1 VAVGPQELQD
11 CVRIAG
17 AIVIVS
23 ISVSVAVAGVSVT
36 VSVSVSVAVAVVVA
50 VEPPEQVSAQS
61 PPHSKIVK
69 PRPKRLGLK
78 LNGSVA
84 IVGNGPQAVPAR
96 ASSEVRSGSDPAD
109 EHSSGEQ

>member
-1 VAVGPQELQD
+1 MAVGPPELQD
-11 CVRIAG
+11 CVVIAG

-23 ISVSVAVAGVSVT
+23 TAVSVAVAGVSMI
-36 VSVSVSVAVAVVVA
+36 VSVSVAVVVVVA
-50 VEPPEQVSAQS
+50 VEPPEQLSAQS

-78 LNGSVA
+78 LNGSVE
-84 IVGNGPQAVPAR
+84 IVGNGPQAVPAK
-96 ASSEVRSGSDPAD
+96 ASSEVISGSDPTD

>member
-1 VAVGPQELQD
+1 VAVGSPELQD

-23 ISVSVAVAGVSVT
+23 ISVSVAVAGVSMT
-36 VSVSVSVAVAVVVA
+36 VSVSVAVVVVVA
-50 VEPPEQVSAQS
+50 VEPPKQLSAQS

-96 ASSEVRSGSDPAD
+96 ASSEVRSGSDPTD